1 MTEETK
7 KPEDNNKS
15 EKANNEEKKKV
26 RNKTPWK
33 PASVLHVPERYL
45 NKAFVY
51 RWVTKSKPGNMQ
63 KKSFEGWEVDTEL
76 MKKLQAD
83 GIIPISTI
91 NDGKPVDKTVYAMR
105 EMVLMRLPRDL
116 AEERAAYYRDKAHSA
131 QEDAQEKYA
140 EQIKGLVPGG
150 GARGYGK
157 IKYGA
162 NFVKRD

>member
-7 KPEDNNKS
+7 KPEENKEP
-15 EKANNEEKKKV
+15 EKANNEKKK
-26 RNKTPWK
+26 KTPWK

-45 NKAFVY
+45 NKNFVY

-83 GIIPISTI
+83 GVIPISTI

-105 EMVLMRLPRDL
+105 EMVLMRLPRET
-116 AEERAAYYRDKAHSA
+116 AKEREDYYRDKAHSA
-131 QEDAQEKYA
+131 QEDAQEKYN
-140 EQIKGLVPGG
+140 EQIKGLAPGG

-157 IKYGA
+157 VKY
-162 NFVKRD
+162 KRLI